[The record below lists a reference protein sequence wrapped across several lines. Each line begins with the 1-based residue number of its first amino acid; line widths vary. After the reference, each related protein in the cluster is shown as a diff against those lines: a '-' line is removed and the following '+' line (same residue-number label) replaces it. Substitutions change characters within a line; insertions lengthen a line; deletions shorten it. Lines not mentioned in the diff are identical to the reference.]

1 MSTCFKIYFQNHYG
15 RANLCRE
22 IFHDGRRTKMKILN
36 EEIRRRESSSFFYCA
51 YLNQIKEAL
60 NNNEE
65 ANIYL
70 SKNEE
75 IRIKPLLE

>member
-1 MSTCFKIYFQNHYG
+1 
-15 RANLCRE
+15 
-22 IFHDGRRTKMKILN
+22 MKILN

-70 SKNEE
+70 SRNEE